1 MAINP
6 ILQNIQSKVLNEGVN
21 PRRTINYG
29 PDASGK
35 TQTFGDMIKDAINS
49 VDAASK
55 NADQK
60 VDAVVS
66 GKSDDIPGAMIAM
79 QKAQLSFQLMS
90 EVRNKAIETY
100 KQLSQ
105 MQM

>member
-6 ILQNIQSKVLNEGVN
+6 ILQNIQSNGYNEGVN

-29 PDASGK
+29 QDTSGK
-35 TQTFGDMIKDAINS
+35 NTFGDMIKDAINS
-49 VDAASK
+49 VDAESK

-60 VDAVVS
+60 VDEVVS
-66 GKSDDIPGAMIAM
+66 GKSDDIPGAMVAM
-79 QKAQLSFQLMS
+79 QKAELSFQLMT
-90 EVRNKAIETY
+90 EIRNKVIQTY
-100 KQLSQ
+100 TELSH

>member
-6 ILQNIQSKVLNEGVN
+6 LLNNIQPKGITEGVN

-29 PDASGK
+29 SEASGK

-49 VDAASK
+49 VDASSK

-79 QKAQLSFQLMS
+79 QKAEMSFQLMS

-105 MQM
+105 MQI

>member
-6 ILQNIQSKVLNEGVN
+6 ILQNIQSKGFTEGVN
-21 PRRTINYG
+21 PRRTIDYG
-29 PDASGK
+29 SNSSEK
-35 TQTFGDMIKDAINS
+35 TSFGDMIKDAINS
-49 VDAASK
+49 VDSASK

-90 EVRNKAIETY
+90 EIRDKAIQTY